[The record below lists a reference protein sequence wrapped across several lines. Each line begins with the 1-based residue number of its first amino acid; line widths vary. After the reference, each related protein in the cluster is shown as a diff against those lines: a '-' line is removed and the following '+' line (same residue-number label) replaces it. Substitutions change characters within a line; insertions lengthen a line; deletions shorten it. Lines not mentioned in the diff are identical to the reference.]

1 MTPGPSTN
9 SATMPPPEHGRI
21 AVLEDE
27 LKHAHYEQKKLVSKV
42 TQLEQM
48 VSVYEADMRSVTRE
62 RDGLKKNMT
71 SLVATDTVEE
81 LKQRH
86 QVEIQSLQEKLK
98 WYGENQKL
106 LDRDAAIL
114 RQKEEQVREL
124 SLKLE
129 RVEEDG
135 RNQKK
140 LVKER
145 ATDAR
150 RIRDLERQIKEME
163 TIIRRRFPNSITAMI
178 YATSHEEDTQDQK
191 KTHDSPHTS
200 LYFERKVRALEKE
213 LEEKDEEHSRR
224 IRALQQQYTAM
235 EVCPLITCLSCDFL

>member
-1 MTPGPSTN
+1 
-9 SATMPPPEHGRI
+9 MPPPEHGRI

-114 RQKEEQVREL
+114 RQKEE
-124 SLKLE
+124 
-129 RVEEDG
+129 
-135 RNQKK
+135 
-140 LVKER
+140 
-145 ATDAR
+145 
-150 RIRDLERQIKEME
+150 
-163 TIIRRRFPNSITAMI
+163 
-178 YATSHEEDTQDQK
+178 
-191 KTHDSPHTS
+191 
-200 LYFERKVRALEKE
+200 
-213 LEEKDEEHSRR
+213 
-224 IRALQQQYTAM
+224 
-235 EVCPLITCLSCDFL
+235 